1 MTTTTTAKQEFAF
14 QETPVPGDYS
24 GGESVPPEHR
34 GAALGGSL
42 VRVRAMEHAHHEGM
56 MHGDSGAA
64 MGGMSGG
71 MPVAFDWGTRVTL
84 FFHSWETETTFD
96 YLVAL
101 IGVFLLCVAQ
111 EHLFYFRTS
120 LRLGEGAPAR
130 DVDHSAPILPK
141 PYKCVPGSSLRVGVL
156 RSPLR
161 RLRPTGVCPSRA
173 RVPLARSRF
182 SDRHS
187 VLGSSNPQRA
197 DRAPARRGDVPVR
210 REPRVELPHHAGG
223 DVVQRRRVFLGA
235 RRAERRAFFVRVKAP
250 HRRGGGDLGGLPPRV
265 LAPHAPGALTRR
277 SR

>member
-1 MTTTTTAKQEFAF
+1 M
-14 QETPVPGDYS
+14 
-24 GGESVPPEHR
+24 
-34 GAALGGSL
+34 

-84 FFHSWETETTFD
+84 FFHSWATETTFD

-101 IGVFLLCVAQ
+101 IGVFLLCIAQ

-120 LRLGEGAPAR
+120 LRLSEGAPAR
-130 DVDHSAPILPK
+130 DADLSAPIVPK
-141 PYKCVPGSSLRVGVL
+141 PYKCVPGSSFRNGVL

-161 RLRPTGVCPSRA
+161 GFRLRSVCPSRA
-173 RVPLARSRF
+173 RVPLASSRF
-182 SDRHS
+182 SDGS
-187 VLGSSNPQRA
+187 PVLRFSNSQRA

-223 DVVQRRRVFLGA
+223 DVVQRRCVYLGA
-235 RRAERRAFFVRVKAP
+235 RRAERGAFFVRVKAP
-250 HRRGGGDLGGLPPRV
+250 HRRGGGYLGGLPPRV

>member
-1 MTTTTTAKQEFAF
+1 
-14 QETPVPGDYS
+14 
-24 GGESVPPEHR
+24 
-34 GAALGGSL
+34 
-42 VRVRAMEHAHHEGM
+42 MEHAHHEGM

-84 FFHSWETETTFD
+84 FFISWETETTFD

-161 RLRPTGVCPSRA
+161 RLRPTDERLPV
-173 RVPLARSRF
+173 ARSGA
-182 SDRHS
+182 S
-187 VLGSSNPQRA
+187 GS
-197 DRAPARRGDVPVR
+197 
-210 REPRVELPHHAGG
+210 LP
-223 DVVQRRRVFLGA
+223 FL
-235 RRAERRAFFVRVKAP
+235 
-250 HRRGGGDLGGLPPRV
+250 
-265 LAPHAPGALTRR
+265 
-277 SR
+277 